1 MAFAK
6 ISEQELG
13 AVGVEL
19 LDDQPEMQP
28 DAMKAKFEETAKQ
41 LLAPKHNT
49 LVEQLE
55 AETAAAS
62 LGAAVPTGLSG
73 QTTKTVQAVLA
84 ALMAYI
90 QAHEQKDDNPHDVTA
105 AQTGAYTKA
114 ETDSAINA
122 KITQIGAGDMAKAT
136 YDPQNK
142 EMDFYAYA
150 DAAAAGKMEKSTY
163 DPQNEAKDIFKTINA
178 AAAKYTATLTL
189 DGWVDAAEEEISAGY
204 PYAQEAT
211 LTALTPGAPTVTEA
225 SEFLSP
231 CSREPVGV
239 PATDEA
245 LDEAMNLI
253 NSKGVTSSV
262 NGGKIRTIIQEKPTV
277 DVTLQWLIRTEV

>member
-142 EMDFYAYA
+142 ATDIYAYA
-150 DAAAAGKMEKSTY
+150 DTAAAGKMAKSTY

-178 AAAKYTATLTL
+178 AAAKYEATLTL
-189 DGWVDAAEEEISAGY
+189 DGWVASTSEEQGAGY

-211 LTALTPGAPTVTEA
+211 LTALTPGAPTVTED

-239 PATDEA
+239 PATDEV

-262 NGGKIRTIIQEKPTV
+262 NGGKIRTIIQEKPTA

>member
-73 QTTKTVQAVLA
+73 QTAKTVQAVLA

-90 QAHEQKDDNPHDVTA
+90 QAHENRKDNPHTVTA
-105 AQTGAYTKA
+105 AQTGAYTKE

-122 KITQIGAGDMAKAT
+122 KITQIGAGDMDKAT

-142 EMDFYAYA
+142 AMDVYAYA
-150 DAAAAGKMEKSTY
+150 DAAAAGKMAKSTY
-163 DPQNEAKDIFKTINA
+163 DPQNKAKDIFKTIDA
-178 AAAKYTATLTL
+178 AAAKYEATLTL
-189 DGWVDAAEEEISAGY
+189 DGWVTSTSEEQSAGY

-211 LTALTPGAPTVTEA
+211 LTALTPGAPTVME
-225 SEFLSP
+225 SSKFLSP
-231 CSREPVGV
+231 CSRDPVGV
-239 PATDEA
+239 PATDEV
-245 LDEAMNLI
+245 LDEAMAII
-253 NSKGVTSSV
+253 NSQGVTSSV
-262 NGGKIRTIIQEKPTV
+262 NGGKIRTIIQEKPTA

>member
-90 QAHEQKDDNPHDVTA
+90 QAHEQKDDNPHEVTA

-142 EMDFYAYA
+142 AMDVYAYA
-150 DAAAAGKMEKSTY
+150 DAAAAGKMAKSTY
-163 DPQNEAKDIFKTINA
+163 DPQNKNKDIFKTIDA
-178 AAAKYTATLTL
+178 VAAKYTATLLL
-189 DGWVDAAEEEISAGY
+189 DGWVDATEEEVSDGY

-211 LTALTPGAPTVTEA
+211 LTAMTPGAPTVTEA
-225 SEFLSP
+225 SIFLGG
-231 CSREPVGV
+231 CTRTPVGV
-239 PATDEA
+239 AETDHILDEA
-245 LDEAMNLI
+245 LNLI
-253 NSKGVTSSV
+253 NGKGITKSL
-262 NGGKIRTIIQEKPTV
+262 NGGKIRTIVEEKPTA
-277 DVTLQWLIRTEV
+277 DVALEWEIRTEV

>member
-55 AETAAAS
+55 AETAAVS

-142 EMDFYAYA
+142 ATDIYAYA
-150 DAAAAGKMEKSTY
+150 DTAAGGRMEKATY
-163 DPQNEAKDIFKTINA
+163 DPQNKAKDIFKTINA
-178 AAAKYTATLTL
+178 AAAKYEATLTL
-189 DGWVDAAEEEISAGY
+189 DGWVASTSEEQAAGY

-211 LTALTPGAPTVTEA
+211 LTALTPGAPTVME
-225 SEFLSP
+225 SSDFLSP
-231 CSREPVGV
+231 CSRDPVGV
-239 PATDEA
+239 PATDEV

-253 NSKGVTSSV
+253 NGQGVTSSV
-262 NGGKIRTIIQEKPTV
+262 NGGKIRTIIQEKPTA